1 MNKVSYEQRRSGVTY
16 EQELEN
22 LAEVY
27 RLALESYRKRKQRS
41 AERIP
46 TSDGRDA
53 ESVTYQEE
61 VSMT

>member
-16 EQELEN
+16 EQMLEI

-41 AERIP
+41 AERIS